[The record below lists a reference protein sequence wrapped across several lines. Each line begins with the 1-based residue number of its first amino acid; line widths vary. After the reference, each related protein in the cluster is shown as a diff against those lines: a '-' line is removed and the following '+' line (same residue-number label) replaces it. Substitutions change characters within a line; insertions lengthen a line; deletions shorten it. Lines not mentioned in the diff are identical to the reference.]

1 MKKYQ
6 NIILDRDGVLNHLV
20 LSENASKGRAPRDLN
35 EIKFPD
41 ELNIIKQEVSRYNSV
56 VVTNQPDVA
65 RGLMTEDSVQQIN
78 RFLVKELGID
88 LFYVCIHDDEDECE
102 CRKPKDG
109 LLRKAAI
116 DLNLN
121 LESSFMVGDR
131 WSDIQA
137 GQSAGCTCYFVDYS
151 YDEKRPDPPFY
162 TVDSLLGAVKDIVR
176 YYDKTRAQ

>member
-1 MKKYQ
+1 MPL
-6 NIILDRDGVLNHLV
+6 IFLDRDGILNRSFRL
-20 LSENASKGRAPRDLN
+20 NGRPFSPRDVGQVQIM
-35 EIKFPD
+35 EGVPESI
-41 ELNIIKQEVSRYNSV
+41 ELLKKYDFTII

-65 RGLMTEDSVQQIN
+65 RGLITEDSVRQIN
-78 RFLVKELGID
+78 RFLANELGID

-116 DLNLN
+116 DLNQS

-137 GQSAGCTCYFVDYS
+137 GQSAGCICYFVDYS
-151 YDEKRPDPPFY
+151 YDEKRPDQPFY
-162 TVDSLLGAVKDIVR
+162 PVDSLLGAVKDIVR
-176 YYDKTRAQ
+176 YYDKTRA